1 MNGRASSDFV
11 YKASRQEAGK
21 NETREK
27 EEKKERSA
35 IREIKA
41 NSECYIV
48 QVRMETVGMVI
59 MSRVPHKSK
68 IPPRAP
74 VRL

>member
-27 EEKKERSA
+27 EKKIKER
-35 IREIKA
+35 
-41 NSECYIV
+41 NS
-48 QVRMETVGMVI
+48 
-59 MSRVPHKSK
+59 
-68 IPPRAP
+68 
-74 VRL
+74 